1 MKRIISL
8 GLVGILI
15 CSALVG
21 CSEGGTPEVPAST
34 SIASSSASSEPSPS
48 QPASSSSSAP
58 VSSSSSSS
66 SIPSENPSSSS
77 ESSSV
82 SEPPSSSEAPSESP
96 ASSVT
101 EKKSISVSWNENYI
115 RCKDVVT
122 DSDKQVYVPGQGYTW
137 GYHHYYLDIIY
148 NITNTGNC
156 PISLGND
163 AFSVAWDDEPLT
175 DHFVYLNAQ
184 LIDPVK
190 LSEGESAMVAV
201 RYPIS
206 TAKYEEFSDL
216 FAIAPH
222 RIIHTVTFEESNF
235 TYTYL
240 TKLYS
245 SNM

>member
-1 MKRIISL
+1 MREVLQKYPLVLLLLLLPHHPNLPLVSL
-8 GLVGILI
+8 HLVVPLHPYPVQAHLVVSRLKILL
-15 CSALVG
+15 LVQRVLRFL
-21 CSEGGTPEVPAST
+21 S
-34 SIASSSASSEPSPS
+34 
-48 QPASSSSSAP
+48 
-58 VSSSSSSS
+58 
-66 SIPSENPSSSS
+66 
-77 ESSSV
+77 
-82 SEPPSSSEAPSESP
+82 PPSSSEAPSESP

-206 TAKYEEFSDL
+206 AAKYEEFSDL

>member
-1 MKRIISL
+1 MR
-8 GLVGILI
+8 
-15 CSALVG
+15 
-21 CSEGGTPEVPAST
+21 
-34 SIASSSASSEPSPS
+34 
-48 QPASSSSSAP
+48 
-58 VSSSSSSS
+58 
-66 SIPSENPSSSS
+66 
-77 ESSSV
+77 
-82 SEPPSSSEAPSESP
+82 
-96 ASSVT
+96 
-101 EKKSISVSWNENYI
+101 KKNYI

-206 TAKYEEFSDL
+206 AAKYEEFSDL